1 MEIDNLNFKI
11 FLALSSKSK
20 DHGLCGTCLFSDQ
33 LVLTRIISNCLTR
46 GKFRSFLI
54 LLLIEIFEIIC
65 IEMDRPIA
73 VHEIEMSL

>member
-11 FLALSSKSK
+11 FLALSSK
-20 DHGLCGTCLFSDQ
+20 DHGSGGTWHFSDRS
-33 LVLTRIISNCLTR
+33 VLTRTLSNCLTR